1 MKKVILLILSF
12 IVFSYSP
19 ASANIA
25 AVPMRY
31 TVLYNNDIRHAEENF
46 WSNRLEAFFEKDI
59 RLGSKEL
66 TAKMIPFV
74 EQRYSIN
81 RNKRERTMAGIEFG
95 VEPVDFLYIA
105 EQLRYSWYSKVSS
118 RSSLIKHTNMPEALT
133 KIIFSRQL
141 IPGKEI
147 LKGYAGSEHTYDFR
161 DGRSTRV
168 EVIAGLLAALSKD
181 WQANVDWRHR
191 DRIHDFDCDTFE
203 ASVSYDF

>member
-31 TVLYNNDIRHAEENF
+31 TMLYSNDIRHADENF

-59 RLGSKEL
+59 HLGSKEV

-74 EQRYSIN
+74 EQRYSIK
-81 RNKRERTMAGIEFG
+81 RHKRERTMTGIEFG
-95 VEPVDFLYIA
+95 VEPADFLYIA
-105 EQLRYSWYSKVSS
+105 EQLRYSWYSEASS
-118 RSSLIKHTNMPEALT
+118 RSSLIKRTNMPEALT

-141 IPGKEI
+141 IPGKET
-147 LKGYAGSEHTYDFR
+147 LKGYAGSEYTYDFR

-168 EVIAGLLAALSKD
+168 EVIAGLLAELSKG